1 MLKRK
6 IFVLMCLVAT
16 IVTSVN
22 AQNYEGEK
30 EDIRIVVNNT
40 DFSVNTPPQRP

>member
-6 IFVLMCLVAT
+6 IFALMCLVAT
-16 IVTSVN
+16 TVSSIN

-30 EDIRIVVNNT
+30 EDMRIV
-40 DFSVNTPPQRP
+40 DRKSVV